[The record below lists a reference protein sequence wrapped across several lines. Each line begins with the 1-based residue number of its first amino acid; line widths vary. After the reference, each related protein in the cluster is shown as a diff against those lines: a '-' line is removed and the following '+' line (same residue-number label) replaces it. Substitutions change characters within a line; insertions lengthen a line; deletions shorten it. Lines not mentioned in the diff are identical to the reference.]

1 MNNNINISYTD
12 EFEQLL
18 KEEAE
23 KAESMSILHNYSYIR
38 YNSFSIYIN
47 IPVIIISS
55 IIGFLSPIELFHN
68 QSIFLGALSVF
79 VALLK
84 TIDNYFDYTKRSEA
98 HRITSL
104 TYMKISKYIQ
114 IQLSLEK
121 DVRIKAK
128 DILDIISNDLQA
140 LKDAEPLVHN
150 VIINEYN
157 KKYKDEKTA
166 KPAICNGLTEIKI
179 NKKTLIDINQNKSNI
194 DIKIINDINKNPEN
208 NKKIN
213 KIII

>member
-1 MNNNINISYTD
+1 MTNNLNITYTD

-23 KAESMSILHNYSYIR
+23 KAESMSILHNYAYIR

-47 IPVIIISS
+47 IPVIVLSS
-55 IIGFLSPIELFHN
+55 LIGFLSPLNLFQEQN
-68 QSIFLGALSVF
+68 VFLGVMSIFVGI
-79 VALLK
+79 LK

-98 HRITSL
+98 HRLISL
-104 TYMKISKYIQ
+104 SYMKISKYIQ

-128 DILDIISNDLQA
+128 DLLDIIINDLQA
-140 LKDAEPLVHN
+140 LKDSEPLIHK
-150 VIINEYN
+150 IIIRQYNER
-157 KKYKDEKTA
+157 YKDETTT

-179 NKKTLIDINQNKSNI
+179 NKKTLVENTNKHI
-194 DIKIINDINKNPEN
+194 DIKIINPEN
-208 NKKIN
+208 PDRKIN
-213 KIII
+213 KINI

>member
-1 MNNNINISYTD
+1 MTNNLNITYTD

-38 YNSFSIYIN
+38 YNAFSIYIN
-47 IPVIIISS
+47 IPVIVLSS
-55 IIGFLSPIELFHN
+55 LIGFVSPINLFN
-68 QSIFLGALSVF
+68 EQSIMLGAMSVF
-79 VALLK
+79 VAILK

-98 HRITSL
+98 HRLTSL
-104 TYMKISKYIQ
+104 SYMKISKYIQ

-128 DILDIISNDLQA
+128 DLLDIITNDLQA
-140 LKDAEPLVHN
+140 LKDAEPLIHK
-150 VIINEYN
+150 IIIKQYNE
-157 KKYKDEKTA
+157 KYKDEKTT

-179 NKKTLIDINQNKSNI
+179 NKKTLNEININKHNI
-194 DIKIINDINKNPEN
+194 DIKIINPEN
-208 NKKIN
+208 PDRKIN
-213 KIII
+213 KINI

>member
-1 MNNNINISYTD
+1 MSNNLNISYTD
-12 EFEQLL
+12 EFETLL

-47 IPVIIISS
+47 IPVIILSS
-55 IIGFLSPIELFHN
+55 IIGFISPIDSFNN
-68 QSIFLGALSVF
+68 QNIFLGALSVF
-79 VALLK
+79 VAILK

-104 TYMKISKYIQ
+104 SYIKISKYIQ

-128 DILDIISNDLQA
+128 DLLDIIINDLQS
-140 LKDAEPLVHN
+140 LKESEPLIHK
-150 VIINEYN
+150 VIISQYN
-157 KKYKDEKTA
+157 HKYKDEKTS
-166 KPAICNGLTEIKI
+166 KPSICNGLTEIKI
-179 NKKTLIDINQNKSNI
+179 NKKNMLEIDKNDSKIDIRIIDNANQR
-194 DIKIINDINKNPEN
+194 NPD
-208 NKKIN
+208 KKIT
-213 KIII
+213 KINI